1 MNYPY
6 WEYDDT
12 KKEITI
18 YYSEHNYVTYY
29 DEDAEGLYKDLEVG
43 TEKERQFILNEI
55 YLDMENSD
63 PYRRSDDLI

>member
-18 YYSEHNYVTYY
+18 YYSEHRYCTYY
-29 DEDAEGLYKDLEVG
+29 DEDAEGLYKDLEFG
-43 TEKERQFILNEI
+43 TEKERQYILNEI
-55 YLDMENSD
+55 YLDMESSD

>member
-6 WEYDDT
+6 WEYNDT

-18 YYSEHNYVTYY
+18 YYSEHSYVTYY
-29 DEDAEGLYKDLEVG
+29 DEDAEGLYKDLESG
-43 TEKERQFILNEI
+43 TERERQYILNEI